1 MNPIAKL
8 AQVVACQYSYI
19 FRKHMEVDSKVQ
31 QQGESMH
38 SCFIPKKYGNSYQN
52 PTASIKSYWELCSQ
66 VPPQFPSLT
75 YAL

>member
-8 AQVVACQYSYI
+8 AQVVLCQYVYI

-31 QQGESMH
+31 QQGERVYPRIR

-52 PTASIKSYWELCSQ
+52 PTASIKSYWEPGS
-66 VPPQFPSLT
+66 
-75 YAL
+75 